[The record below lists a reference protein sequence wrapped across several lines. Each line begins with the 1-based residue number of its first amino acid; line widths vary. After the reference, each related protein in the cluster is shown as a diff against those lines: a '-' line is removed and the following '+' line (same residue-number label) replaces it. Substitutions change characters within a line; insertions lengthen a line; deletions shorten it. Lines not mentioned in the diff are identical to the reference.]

1 MKEELKQPNFSP
13 LALDILRDR
22 YLWRDAEGNVTE
34 TPQEMLYRVAKH
46 VASAEKPEDR
56 TYWTSKYYAIMA
68 DLDFLPNSPTL
79 MNAGRPYPHGQLAAC
94 FVVGIEDSMESICG
108 ALRKQMLIHKTG
120 GGTGF
125 NFSKLRPKGANVNS
139 TNGKAS
145 GPVSFMRLFD
155 LSTEVVQQGGCFTGD
170 TLIATAE
177 GPVKISELKEGMLV
191 YSHHP
196 EKGFILTPCT
206 APFMTRRDTQIME
219 LETDNGLKIRATPD
233 HPFMYRSGFA
243 FREKGF
249 GKLCDLPIGTPLMS
263 LTTYVKK
270 GYRFITL
277 QDGKD
282 SRMPLHRWLAEQGGK
297 SGSVIHH
304 INGNC
309 LDNRLSNLTNEF
321 DKALAYADER
331 NCKVAAK
338 SLCGRADVWNVEI
351 PETHN
356 YVVCNAD
363 GTAGVVVSNTR
374 RGANMAILN
383 CDHPDIEEFISCK
396 DNEGKITNFNLS
408 VGITDE
414 FMKRACDDPTSSAA
428 ALLHK
433 IAEHAWKS
441 GDPGVVF
448 LDIMNRDNP
457 CPELGRIES
466 TNPCVTGETC
476 ILTDKGY
483 RPIADCVGE
492 KIKVWNGHE
501 WSEVEPHVTGENQ
514 KIMRLTFSDG
524 SELKC
529 TPYHKFY
536 IQRGFS
542 RQGRQEKLEAKQLK
556 VGDRICKTRY
566 PILDFEKSSM
576 TPDEAYVNGFFTGD
590 GCVHPDGHKALSL
603 YSKKRELVDFFAR
616 YGSVGDRSRDP
627 INVSLTR
634 MKTLM
639 PKFWIPSDETLPN
652 RLAWLA
658 GLIDADGHRNSED
671 GSLSIAS
678 IHKDFLLGVRLML
691 NTCGIPSSVLPL
703 KEARQN
709 LLPDGKGGQK
719 LYDCQTSYRL
729 LISAACAKQLMELGF
744 QTKCVDLTGI
754 KPNRSAGRFVK
765 VEKIEYCGETA
776 DKVYCFNEPICH
788 SGMFNGILTG
798 NCGESPLL
806 PSEACNLG
814 SINLAHMVTP
824 RGEIDWI
831 RLRDTV
837 ITAVRFLDNAID
849 VNQYPL
855 PEISEAVKRTRKIG
869 LGVMGWADM
878 LFKLRIPYDS
888 AEAVQLAEE
897 LMTYINTLGHVQSL
911 ELGQSKGAYIHS
923 DSMRRN
929 ATVTCI
935 APTGTLALLADCSSG
950 IEPVFSLHH
959 TRKITLGDG
968 TIKEVE
974 IVNPPYADLC
984 ADTSLSDEA
993 VAEIAKTAY
1002 QIPWKW
1008 HIDHQAAFQRGTDLA
1023 VSKTVNL
1030 PNSATVDD
1038 VIAVYVYA
1046 WEMGCKGTTIYR
1058 DGSRNS
1064 QVLTEAPVRCK
1075 ECDV

>member
-22 YLWRDAEGNVTE
+22 YLWRDAEGNITE
-34 TPQEMLYRVAKH
+34 TPEQLLRRVANH
-46 VASAEKPEDR
+46 VASAEENEADR
-56 TYWTSKYYAIMA
+56 KKYAEAFYEIMA
-68 DLDFLPNSPTL
+68 KLDFLPNSPTL
-79 MNAGRPYPHGQLAAC
+79 MNAGRPAPHGQLAAC
-94 FVVGIEDSMESICG
+94 FVVGVEDNMESICE
-108 ALRKQMLIHKTG
+108 ALRKLMLIHKMG

-125 NFSKLRPKGANVNS
+125 NFSKLRGKGEAVNS
-139 TNGKAS
+139 TNGSAS
-145 GPVSFMRLFD
+145 GPVSFM
-155 LSTEVVQQGGCFTGD
+155 
-170 TLIATAE
+170 
-177 GPVKISELKEGMLV
+177 
-191 YSHHP
+191 
-196 EKGFILTPCT
+196 
-206 APFMTRRDTQIME
+206 
-219 LETDNGLKIRATPD
+219 
-233 HPFMYRSGFA
+233 
-243 FREKGF
+243 
-249 GKLCDLPIGTPLMS
+249 S
-263 LTTYVKK
+263 L
-270 GYRFITL
+270 
-277 QDGKD
+277 
-282 SRMPLHRWLAEQGGK
+282 
-297 SGSVIHH
+297 
-304 INGNC
+304 
-309 LDNRLSNLTNEF
+309 F
-321 DKALAYADER
+321 DKA
-331 NCKVAAK
+331 
-338 SLCGRADVWNVEI
+338 S
-351 PETHN
+351 ETVHQ
-356 YVVCNAD
+356 
-363 GTAGVVVSNTR
+363 GGVR
-374 RGANMAILN
+374 RGASMGILN
-383 CDHPDIEEFISCK
+383 VDHPDIREFISCK
-396 DNEGKITNFNLS
+396 DSGDVITNFNLS
-408 VGITDE
+408 VGVPDS
-414 FMKRACDDPTSSAA
+414 FMEKALAAKESSERQ
-428 ALLHK
+428 LLWE
-433 IAEHAWKS
+433 IAEHAWKT
-441 GDPGVVF
+441 GDPGIIF
-448 LDIMNRDNP
+448 LDTLNADNP
-457 CPELGRIES
+457 CPQLGRIEG
-466 TNPCVTGETC
+466 TNPCVTGDTP

-483 RPIADCVGE
+483 IPIKECVG
-492 KIKVWNGHE
+492 KIVAVWNGGCF
-501 WSEVEPHVTGENQ
+501 SYVAPQVTGENQ
-514 KIMRLTFSDG
+514 PIMTLTFSDG
-524 SELKC
+524 SELRC

-536 IQRGFS
+536 IQRGFA
-542 RQGRQEKLEAKQLK
+542 RGGKQEKLEARQLK
-556 VGDRICKTRY
+556 VGDRLCKTRY
-566 PILDFEKSSM
+566 PILNFEKSSM
-576 TPDEAYVNGFFTGD
+576 TTGEAYVNGFFSGD
-590 GCVHPDGHKALSL
+590 GTELDGGHQQLRL
-603 YSKKRELVDFFAR
+603 YDKKRELVDFFAQF
-616 YGSVGDRSRDP
+616 GSIGDRERDP
-627 INVSLTR
+627 INVSLAR

-671 GSLSIAS
+671 GSLSITS
-678 IHKDFLLGVRLML
+678 IHKDFLLGIRLML

-744 QTKCVDLTGI
+744 QTKRVDLTGI

-765 VEKIEYCGETA
+765 VEKIEHCGETA

-837 ITAVRFLDNAID
+837 ITAVRFLDNVID

-855 PEISEAVKRTRKIG
+855 PEIAEAVKRTRKIG

-878 LFKLRIPYDS
+878 LFKLRVPYDS
-888 AEAVQLAEE
+888 DTAVQLAEE

-911 ELGQSKGAYIHS
+911 ELGQSKGACVHS

-974 IVNPPYADLC
+974 IVNPHYADLC

-1030 PNSATVDD
+1030 PKSATVDD

>member
-1 MKEELKQPNFSP
+1 MLEELKQPNFSP

-22 YLWRDAEGNVTE
+22 YLWRDAEGNITE
-34 TPQEMLYRVAKH
+34 TPQEMLIRVAKH

-56 TYWTSKYYAIMA
+56 TYWTSKYYASMA

-249 GKLCDLPIGTPLMS
+249 GKLCDLPIGTPLMP

-270 GYRFITL
+270 GYRFIAL

-321 DKALAYADER
+321 DKALAYADAR

-338 SLCGRADVWNVEI
+338 SPCGRADVWNVEI

-396 DNEGKITNFNLS
+396 DEEGKITNFNLS
-408 VGITDE
+408 VGLTDE
-414 FMKRACDDPTSSAA
+414 FMRRTVENPIASDEAH
-428 ALLHK
+428 LLRR
-433 IAEHAWKS
+433 IAEHAWRS
-441 GDPGVVF
+441 GDPGIIF
-448 LDIMNRDNP
+448 MDTLNKGNP
-457 CPELGRIES
+457 CPHLGRIEG
-466 TNPCVTGETC
+466 TNPC
-476 ILTDKGY
+476 
-483 RPIADCVGE
+483 
-492 KIKVWNGHE
+492 
-501 WSEVEPHVTGENQ
+501 SE
-514 KIMRLTFSDG
+514 
-524 SELKC
+524 
-529 TPYHKFY
+529 
-536 IQRGFS
+536 
-542 RQGRQEKLEAKQLK
+542 
-556 VGDRICKTRY
+556 
-566 PILDFEKSSM
+566 
-576 TPDEAYVNGFFTGD
+576 
-590 GCVHPDGHKALSL
+590 
-603 YSKKRELVDFFAR
+603 
-616 YGSVGDRSRDP
+616 
-627 INVSLTR
+627 
-634 MKTLM
+634 
-639 PKFWIPSDETLPN
+639 
-652 RLAWLA
+652 A
-658 GLIDADGHRNSED
+658 GL
-671 GSLSIAS
+671 
-678 IHKDFLLGVRLML
+678 L
-691 NTCGIPSSVLPL
+691 N
-703 KEARQN
+703 
-709 LLPDGKGGQK
+709 D
-719 LYDCQTSYRL
+719 
-729 LISAACAKQLMELGF
+729 
-744 QTKCVDLTGI
+744 
-754 KPNRSAGRFVK
+754 
-765 VEKIEYCGETA
+765 
-776 DKVYCFNEPICH
+776 
-788 SGMFNGILTG
+788 
-798 NCGESPLL
+798 
-806 PSEACNLG
+806 EACNLG
-814 SINLAHMVTP
+814 SVNLAHMTI
-824 RGEIDWI
+824 RGQVNWEK
-831 RLRDTV
+831 LQDTV
-837 ITAVRFLDNAID
+837 RTAVRFLDDTID

-855 PEISEAVKRTRKIG
+855 PEITEAVKRTRKIG

-878 LFKLRIPYDS
+878 LYKLRIPYDS
-888 AEAVQLAEE
+888 QEALRLADDVMSYINLIGHLTSIKLAEE
-897 LMTYINTLGHVQSL
+897 RGMPKDCTIAN
-911 ELGQSKGAYIHS
+911 
-923 DSMRRN
+923 RRN

-935 APTGTLALLADCSSG
+935 APTGTLSLLAGCSSG
-950 IEPVFSLHH
+950 IEPIFSNYHV
-959 TRKITLGDG
+959 RRVTLGDG
-968 TIKEVE
+968 SVVEKEVF
-974 IVNPPYADLC
+974 NPCYTELVD
-984 ADTSLSDEA
+984 DKTISDE
-993 VAEIAKTAY
+993 ELERIAKTAY
-1002 QIPWKW
+1002 TVEPKY
-1008 HIDHQAAFQRGTDLA
+1008 HVLHTAVFQKYTDLG
-1023 VSKTVNL
+1023 VSKTVNM
-1030 PNSATVDD
+1030 PAEATVAD
-1038 VIAVYVYA
+1038 VLDIFVLA
-1046 WEMGCKGTTIYR
+1046 WAEGCKGVTVYR
-1058 DGSRNS
+1058 NGSRSS

>member
-22 YLWRDAEGNVTE
+22 YLWRDANGNVTE
-34 TPQEMLYRVAKH
+34 TPQEMLIRVAKH
-46 VASAEKPEDR
+46 IASAEKPEDR

-249 GKLCDLPIGTPLMS
+249 GKLCDLPIGTPLMP
-263 LTTYVKK
+263 LTTYVKN

-321 DKALAYADER
+321 DNSGHATHHNNERIANDTHVFQHLTPEQRAKAKCGYSKWYAGLAEEEKQKLKDKNAAALRIENQKRMEAGTHNFAGGRHPSKDPTIREKQRKGRLANILWYLQSLGHRPTADNIEQLEKEAGLYNTLRYKLASYVKEFGSFDKALAYADAR

-338 SLCGRADVWNVEI
+338 SPCGRADVWNVEI

-396 DNEGKITNFNLS
+396 DEEGKITNFNLS
-408 VGITDE
+408 VGLTDE
-414 FMKRACDDPTSSAA
+414 FMHRAVLDPASSAA
-428 ALLHK
+428 ALLRK

-448 LDIMNRDNP
+448 LDAINSDNP
-457 CPELGRIES
+457 CPELGKIEA
-466 TNPCVTGETC
+466 TNP
-476 ILTDKGY
+476 
-483 RPIADCVGE
+483 
-492 KIKVWNGHE
+492 
-501 WSEVEPHVTGENQ
+501 
-514 KIMRLTFSDG
+514 
-524 SELKC
+524 
-529 TPYHKFY
+529 
-536 IQRGFS
+536 
-542 RQGRQEKLEAKQLK
+542 
-556 VGDRICKTRY
+556 
-566 PILDFEKSSM
+566 
-576 TPDEAYVNGFFTGD
+576 
-590 GCVHPDGHKALSL
+590 
-603 YSKKRELVDFFAR
+603 
-616 YGSVGDRSRDP
+616 
-627 INVSLTR
+627 
-634 MKTLM
+634 
-639 PKFWIPSDETLPN
+639 
-652 RLAWLA
+652 
-658 GLIDADGHRNSED
+658 
-671 GSLSIAS
+671 
-678 IHKDFLLGVRLML
+678 
-691 NTCGIPSSVLPL
+691 
-703 KEARQN
+703 
-709 LLPDGKGGQK
+709 
-719 LYDCQTSYRL
+719 
-729 LISAACAKQLMELGF
+729 
-744 QTKCVDLTGI
+744 
-754 KPNRSAGRFVK
+754 
-765 VEKIEYCGETA
+765 
-776 DKVYCFNEPICH
+776 
-788 SGMFNGILTG
+788 
-798 NCGESPLL
+798 CGESPLL
-806 PSEACNLG
+806 PDEACNLG
-814 SINLAHMVTP
+814 SINLAHMVRHGKVNWTKLEDIV
-824 RGEIDWI
+824 RI
-831 RLRDTV
+831 
-837 ITAVRFLDNAID
+837 AVRFLDNVID
-849 VNQYPL
+849 VSQYPL
-855 PEISEAVKRTRKIG
+855 PEIEAAVKKTRKIG

-878 LFKLRIPYDS
+878 LYQLRIPYDS
-888 AEAVQLAEE
+888 DEAVELARDIMLFISETAWRE
-897 LMTYINTLGHVQSL
+897 TINLARD
-911 ELGQSKGAYIHS
+911 KGPSPYLLRPRSAT
-923 DSMRRN
+923 DPFWRN

-935 APTGTLALLADCSSG
+935 APTGTLSLLAGCSSG
-950 IEPVFSLHH
+950 IEPVFANYHI
-959 TRKITLGDG
+959 RKVTLGDG
-968 TIKEVE
+968 TIVEKE
-974 IVNPPYADLC
+974 IYNPYYEALVADK
-984 ADTSLSDEA
+984 SLGDEQL
-993 VAEIAKTAY
+993 ETITKTAY
-1002 QIPWKW
+1002 QIPWVW
-1008 HIDHQAAFQRGTDLA
+1008 HIRHQVAFQQYTDLA
-1023 VSKTVNL
+1023 VSKTINM
-1030 PNSATVDD
+1030 PHDATVDD
-1038 VIAVYVYA
+1038 VIAAYRMA
-1046 WEMGCKGTTIYR
+1046 WERGCKGTTVYR
-1058 DGSRNS
+1058 DGSRSS

-1075 ECDV
+1075 ECEM

>member
-22 YLWRDAEGNVTE
+22 YLWRDTNGNVTE
-34 TPQEMLYRVAKH
+34 TPQEMLIRVAKH
-46 VASAEKPEDR
+46 IASAEKPEDR

-249 GKLCDLPIGTPLMS
+249 GKLCDLPIGTPLMP
-263 LTTYVKK
+263 LTTYVKN

-321 DKALAYADER
+321 DNSGHATHHNNERIANDTHVFQHLTPEQRAKAKCGYSKWYAGLAEEEKQKLKDKNAAALRIENQKRMEAGTHNFAGGRHPSKDPTIREKQRKGRLANILWYLQSLGHRPTADNIEQLEKEAGLYNTLRYKLASYVKEFGSFDKALAYADAR

-338 SLCGRADVWNVEI
+338 SPCGRADVWNVEI

-396 DNEGKITNFNLS
+396 DEEGKITNFNLS
-408 VGITDE
+408 VGLTDE
-414 FMKRACDDPTSSAA
+414 FMRRAVENPIASDEAHM
-428 ALLHK
+428 LRR
-433 IAEHAWKS
+433 IAEHAWRS
-441 GDPGVVF
+441 GDPGIIF
-448 LDIMNRDNP
+448 MDTLNKGNP
-457 CPELGRIES
+457 CPHLGRIEG
-466 TNPCVTGETC
+466 TNPC
-476 ILTDKGY
+476 
-483 RPIADCVGE
+483 
-492 KIKVWNGHE
+492 
-501 WSEVEPHVTGENQ
+501 SE
-514 KIMRLTFSDG
+514 
-524 SELKC
+524 
-529 TPYHKFY
+529 
-536 IQRGFS
+536 
-542 RQGRQEKLEAKQLK
+542 
-556 VGDRICKTRY
+556 
-566 PILDFEKSSM
+566 
-576 TPDEAYVNGFFTGD
+576 
-590 GCVHPDGHKALSL
+590 
-603 YSKKRELVDFFAR
+603 
-616 YGSVGDRSRDP
+616 
-627 INVSLTR
+627 
-634 MKTLM
+634 
-639 PKFWIPSDETLPN
+639 
-652 RLAWLA
+652 A
-658 GLIDADGHRNSED
+658 GL
-671 GSLSIAS
+671 
-678 IHKDFLLGVRLML
+678 L
-691 NTCGIPSSVLPL
+691 N
-703 KEARQN
+703 
-709 LLPDGKGGQK
+709 D
-719 LYDCQTSYRL
+719 
-729 LISAACAKQLMELGF
+729 
-744 QTKCVDLTGI
+744 
-754 KPNRSAGRFVK
+754 
-765 VEKIEYCGETA
+765 
-776 DKVYCFNEPICH
+776 
-788 SGMFNGILTG
+788 
-798 NCGESPLL
+798 
-806 PSEACNLG
+806 EACNLG
-814 SINLAHMVTP
+814 SVNLAHMTI
-824 RGEIDWI
+824 RGQVNWEK
-831 RLRDTV
+831 LQDTV
-837 ITAVRFLDNAID
+837 RTAVRFLDDTID

-855 PEISEAVKRTRKIG
+855 PEITEAVKRTRKIG

-878 LFKLRIPYDS
+878 LYKLRIPYDS
-888 AEAVQLAEE
+888 QEALRLADDVMSYINLIGHLTSIKLAEE
-897 LMTYINTLGHVQSL
+897 RGMPKDCTIAN
-911 ELGQSKGAYIHS
+911 
-923 DSMRRN
+923 RRN

-935 APTGTLALLADCSSG
+935 APTGTLSLLAGCSSG
-950 IEPVFSLHH
+950 IEPIFSNYHV
-959 TRKITLGDG
+959 RRVTLGDG
-968 TIKEVE
+968 SVVEKEVF
-974 IVNPPYADLC
+974 NPCYTELVD
-984 ADTSLSDEA
+984 DKTISDE
-993 VAEIAKTAY
+993 ELERIAKTAY
-1002 QIPWKW
+1002 TVEPKY
-1008 HIDHQAAFQRGTDLA
+1008 HVLHTAMFQKYTDLG
-1023 VSKTVNL
+1023 VSKTVNM
-1030 PNSATVDD
+1030 PAEATVAD
-1038 VIAVYVYA
+1038 VLDIFVLA
-1046 WEMGCKGTTIYR
+1046 WTEGCKGVTVYR
-1058 DGSRNS
+1058 NGSRSS

-1075 ECDV
+1075 ECEM

>member
-1 MKEELKQPNFSP
+1 MLEELKQPNFSP

-22 YLWRDAEGNVTE
+22 YLWRDAEGNITE
-34 TPQEMLYRVAKH
+34 TPQEMLIRVAKH

-56 TYWTSKYYAIMA
+56 TYWTSKYYASMA

-249 GKLCDLPIGTPLMS
+249 GKLCDLPIGTPLMP

-270 GYRFITL
+270 GYRFIAL

-282 SRMPLHRWLAEQGGK
+282 SRMPLHRWLAEQGDK

-321 DKALAYADER
+321 DKALAYADAR

-338 SLCGRADVWNVEI
+338 SPCGRADVWNVEI

-396 DNEGKITNFNLS
+396 DEEGKITNFNLS
-408 VGITDE
+408 VGLTDE
-414 FMKRACDDPTSSAA
+414 FMRRTVENPIASDEAH
-428 ALLHK
+428 LLRR
-433 IAEHAWKS
+433 IAEHAWRS
-441 GDPGVVF
+441 GDPGIIF
-448 LDIMNRDNP
+448 MDTLNKGNP
-457 CPELGRIES
+457 CPHLGRIEG
-466 TNPCVTGETC
+466 TNPC
-476 ILTDKGY
+476 
-483 RPIADCVGE
+483 
-492 KIKVWNGHE
+492 
-501 WSEVEPHVTGENQ
+501 SE
-514 KIMRLTFSDG
+514 
-524 SELKC
+524 
-529 TPYHKFY
+529 
-536 IQRGFS
+536 
-542 RQGRQEKLEAKQLK
+542 
-556 VGDRICKTRY
+556 
-566 PILDFEKSSM
+566 
-576 TPDEAYVNGFFTGD
+576 
-590 GCVHPDGHKALSL
+590 
-603 YSKKRELVDFFAR
+603 
-616 YGSVGDRSRDP
+616 
-627 INVSLTR
+627 
-634 MKTLM
+634 
-639 PKFWIPSDETLPN
+639 
-652 RLAWLA
+652 A
-658 GLIDADGHRNSED
+658 GL
-671 GSLSIAS
+671 
-678 IHKDFLLGVRLML
+678 L
-691 NTCGIPSSVLPL
+691 N
-703 KEARQN
+703 
-709 LLPDGKGGQK
+709 D
-719 LYDCQTSYRL
+719 
-729 LISAACAKQLMELGF
+729 
-744 QTKCVDLTGI
+744 
-754 KPNRSAGRFVK
+754 
-765 VEKIEYCGETA
+765 
-776 DKVYCFNEPICH
+776 
-788 SGMFNGILTG
+788 
-798 NCGESPLL
+798 
-806 PSEACNLG
+806 EACNLG
-814 SINLAHMVTP
+814 SVNLAHMTI
-824 RGEIDWI
+824 RGQINWEK
-831 RLRDTV
+831 LQDTV
-837 ITAVRFLDNAID
+837 RAAVRFLDDTID

-855 PEISEAVKRTRKIG
+855 PEIAEAVKRTRKIG

-878 LFKLRIPYDS
+878 LYKLRIPYDS
-888 AEAVQLAEE
+888 QEALRLADDVISYINLIGHLTSIKLAEE
-897 LMTYINTLGHVQSL
+897 RGMPKDCAIVN
-911 ELGQSKGAYIHS
+911 
-923 DSMRRN
+923 RRN

-935 APTGTLALLADCSSG
+935 APTGTLSLLAGCSSG
-950 IEPVFSLHH
+950 IEPIFSNYHV
-959 TRKITLGDG
+959 RRVTLGDG
-968 TIKEVE
+968 SVVEKEVF
-974 IVNPPYADLC
+974 NPCYTELVD
-984 ADTSLSDEA
+984 DKTISDE
-993 VAEIAKTAY
+993 ELERIAKTAY
-1002 QIPWKW
+1002 TVEPKY
-1008 HIDHQAAFQRGTDLA
+1008 HVLHTAVFQKHTDLG
-1023 VSKTVNL
+1023 VSKTVNM
-1030 PNSATVDD
+1030 PAEATVAD
-1038 VIAVYVYA
+1038 VLDIFVLA
-1046 WEMGCKGTTIYR
+1046 WTEGCKGVTVYR
-1058 DGSRNS
+1058 NGSRSS

-1075 ECDV
+1075 ECEI

>member
-1 MKEELKQPNFSP
+1 MFEELKQPNFSP
-13 LALDILRDR
+13 LALEILHDR
-22 YLWRDAEGNVTE
+22 YLHRDSDDNVTE
-34 TPQEMLYRVAKH
+34 TPKEMLIRVAKH
-46 VASAEKPEDR
+46 VASAEKSTDR
-56 TYWTSKYYAIMA
+56 VYWTSKFYAMMA

-79 MNAGRPYPHGQLAAC
+79 MNAGRPAPHGQLAAC

-125 NFSKLRPKGANVNS
+125 NFSKLRPKNSTVNS

-155 LSTEVVQQGGCFTGD
+155 LSTEVIQQGG
-170 TLIATAE
+170 
-177 GPVKISELKEGMLV
+177 M
-191 YSHHP
+191 
-196 EKGFILTPCT
+196 
-206 APFMTRRDTQIME
+206 
-219 LETDNGLKIRATPD
+219 
-233 HPFMYRSGFA
+233 
-243 FREKGF
+243 
-249 GKLCDLPIGTPLMS
+249 
-263 LTTYVKK
+263 
-270 GYRFITL
+270 
-277 QDGKD
+277 
-282 SRMPLHRWLAEQGGK
+282 
-297 SGSVIHH
+297 
-304 INGNC
+304 
-309 LDNRLSNLTNEF
+309 
-321 DKALAYADER
+321 
-331 NCKVAAK
+331 
-338 SLCGRADVWNVEI
+338 
-351 PETHN
+351 
-356 YVVCNAD
+356 
-363 GTAGVVVSNTR
+363 R

-414 FMKRACDDPTSSAA
+414 FMKRACDDLTSSAA

-433 IAEHAWKS
+433 IAEHAWKT

-448 LDIMNRDNP
+448 LDTMNRDNP

-501 WSEVEPHVTGENQ
+501 WSEVEPRVTGENQ
-514 KIMRLTFSDG
+514 PILLVKFSNG
-524 SELKC
+524 TEIQC
-529 TPYHKFY
+529 TPYHRFKLNDDTIIEAQSLKEGDQLCQY
-536 IQRGFS
+536 ELPTVESDAKDAPENEMWCRGFY
-542 RQGRQEKLEAKQLK
+542 
-556 VGDRICKTRY
+556 VGDGTRRRGAATKTQVVLY
-566 PILDFEKSSM
+566 GEKKHLIGQFADVLRCARKNVKDCFVV
-576 TPDEAYVNGFFTGD
+576 TLKNELNFD
-590 GCVHPDGHKALSL
+590 KAFVPNAS
-603 YSKKRELVDFFAR
+603 F
-616 YGSVGDRSRDP
+616 SVRDR
-627 INVSLTR
+627 V
-634 MKTLM
+634 
-639 PKFWIPSDETLPN
+639 EY
-652 RLAWLA
+652 LA
-658 GLIDADGHRNSED
+658 GLIDADGTRNSKE
-671 GSLSIAS
+671 GSIAIAAS
-678 IHKDFLLGVRLML
+678 DKHLLDEVKAML
-691 NTCGIPSSVLPL
+691 NTLGCKATVSLVR
-703 KEARQN
+703 EAGKRYA
-709 LLPDGKGGQK
+709 PDGKGGKK
-719 LYDCQTSYRL
+719 LYNKRAEYRL
-729 LISAACAKQLMELGF
+729 LISSWYVQKLVNIGLKTYRVNLSGNPDRNAARKISVVTVKKAGTA
-744 QTKCVDLTGI
+744 QT
-754 KPNRSAGRFVK
+754 
-765 VEKIEYCGETA
+765 
-776 DKVYCFNEPICH
+776 VYCLTEPRYH
-788 SGMFNGILTG
+788 MFIANGIPVM

-806 PSEACNLG
+806 PSESCNLG
-814 SINLAHMVTP
+814 SINLAHMVTSQ
-824 RGEIDWI
+824 GEIDWI

-837 ITAVRFLDNAID
+837 ITAVRFLDNVID

-855 PEISEAVKRTRKIG
+855 PETAEAVKRTRKIG

-878 LFKLRIPYDS
+878 LFKLHIPYDS

-911 ELGQSKGAYIHS
+911 ELGHSKGAYIHS

-974 IVNPPYADLC
+974 IVNPHYADLC

-1030 PNSATVDD
+1030 PKSATVDD
-1038 VIAVYVYA
+1038 VIAAYVYA